1 MIDRRPDDR
10 LDDSWHRSE
19 FLLRCFAN
27 KVRSTTGSSD
37 AAAST
42 ALAVSRPC
50 HVPSLFPARPV
61 AGACA
66 TSVCAK
72 MEKMSLLATLV
83 HVLLVMY
90 VNVCIQVLLVMY
102 VNVSIQVLLVMYVN
116 VFLRSHTL
124 FTCCARIPLSD
135 PNM

>member
-1 MIDRRPDDR
+1 
-10 LDDSWHRSE
+10 
-19 FLLRCFAN
+19 
-27 KVRSTTGSSD
+27 
-37 AAAST
+37 
-42 ALAVSRPC
+42 
-50 HVPSLFPARPV
+50 
-61 AGACA
+61 
-66 TSVCAK
+66 
-72 MEKMSLLATLV
+72 MSLLATLV